1 MPVNVVYDSDG
12 RRTSLTVGSVT
23 TSYGPYDADS
33 RLPTMTFT
41 ANGNSL
47 GQLTYTYDD
56 DSRVIGEG
64 GSLASLNLPAS
75 EGPNTYYGTNQI
87 LKWNG
92 LIPANGPDQANNL
105 IEDPTNNAMFSW
117 DSRNQLAGISGGPA
131 SSFTGSYDAVMR
143 RYSQMTAYGGTT
155 PYLHDQKD
163 VAQSSTT
170 NAPPNP
176 INNYLAIPGTGEVL
190 AFTTNSGTYVPL
202 HDRLGSTIGLVN
214 SSNVLQTQYTY
225 DPFGNVTTVGQA
237 SLYPYLFAGM
247 ELDSS
252 GLYHTQ
258 SRYYSPTFGRFLS
271 ADAGMP
277 PNAFSYVGNDPVNA
291 IDPSGMTA
299 EFVSGATGMSP
310 PPDGARGVADAQP
323 ESGGLGGAVLA
334 QGCEPIPCAPLP
346 IQSSPESGSWLADLV
361 SFFVGLFG
369 GGGSQPAFIPRGYRR
384 VAHYPAMSFITD
396 SQADL
401 QQFTPYLAQ
410 KSDAIQAKSA
420 IILVQMDDE
429 EDPNERGEMES
440 VFFENV
446 FNGRPTFTP
455 SGGIILRLDNGMELL
470 LGGNIEGKP
479 TRNLRGNIFPYGRG
493 SIRLM
498 GPKPEPPWNAPN
510 GYVVFQN
517 SDGQAINPTTQQTVP
532 KSESHYP
539 LLP

>member
-1 MPVNVVYDSDG
+1 MRSKG
-12 RRTSLTVGSVT
+12 ASV
-23 TSYGPYDADS
+23 DAE
-33 RLPTMTFT
+33 
-41 ANGNSL
+41 A
-47 GQLTYTYDD
+47 
-56 DSRVIGEG
+56 
-64 GSLASLNLPAS
+64 
-75 EGPNTYYGTNQI
+75 
-87 LKWNG
+87 
-92 LIPANGPDQANNL
+92 
-105 IEDPTNNAMFSW
+105 
-117 DSRNQLAGISGGPA
+117 
-131 SSFTGSYDAVMR
+131 
-143 RYSQMTAYGGTT
+143 
-155 PYLHDQKD
+155 
-163 VAQSSTT
+163 
-170 NAPPNP
+170 
-176 INNYLAIPGTGEVL
+176 
-190 AFTTNSGTYVPL
+190 
-202 HDRLGSTIGLVN
+202 IGLVN

-225 DPFGNVTTVGQA
+225 DPYGNVTTVGQA

-247 ELDSS
+247 EYDSI

-258 SRYYSPTFGRFLS
+258 TRYYSPTFGRFLS

-401 QQFTPYLAQ
+401 QQFTPDLKE
-410 KSDAIQAKSA
+410 KSDAIETLGRL
-420 IILVQMDDE
+420 ILVQIDDE
-429 EDPNERGEMES
+429 EDPNEKGEMES
-440 VFFENV
+440 AFFENV

-455 SGGIILRLDNGMELL
+455 SGGVLLRYNGGEYYLQQ
-470 LGGNIEGKP
+470 GIEGEPVENGKG
-479 TRNLRGNIFPYGRG
+479 LVF
-493 SIRLM
+493 RLPNSDISVRIM
-498 GPKPEPPWNAPN
+498 GPTMEGRYKYPS
-510 GYVVFQN
+510 GYFRVFEGN
-517 SDGQAINPTTQQTVP
+517 QAIDLSTGKPSSNAAT
-532 KSESHYP
+532 HYG